1 MIDRIM
7 NATIV
12 ALIIVGII
20 VIMLEW
26 ARDSRRGR

>member
-12 ALIIVGII
+12 ALIIAGII
-20 VIMLEW
+20 VIILEW